1 MKPVLLV
8 MLSWFS
14 PALLLGSQSKEDG
27 YGAVLTTWKVSLPLA
42 DFLSSSPLF
51 PLSSKFFLSNKIQFF
66 RADVKVSDQRI

>member
-27 YGAVLTTWKVSLPLA
+27 CGAVLTTWKVSLPPA
-42 DFLSSSPLF
+42 DFLSSPPLF
-51 PLSSKFFLSNKIQFF
+51 PLSSKLFLSNKIQFF

>member
-27 YGAVLTTWKVSLPLA
+27 YGAVLTTWKASLPLIN
-42 DFLSSSPLF
+42 FLSSSALF
-51 PLSSKFFLSNKIQFF
+51 PLSSKLFLSNKIQFF
-66 RADVKVSDQRI
+66 RANVKVSDQRV